1 MKRVE
6 TDILFLADPRFPGG
20 TSTAL
25 IAELDALHRAG
36 GTPLFCPVLSTMLA
50 GPQLPHPGIAA
61 RVAAGQVRLHD
72 AAEPVR
78 ARLAILHHPRLFEHL
93 PAAPLEVTA
102 DVALL
107 VLHHPPFDGTG
118 RPEYDLPRIL
128 TNLAELL
135 PEAEILLAPVGPMV
149 RDQLEPAITGGH
161 AVLADWS
168 NILDPAELPFR
179 PRRPDPDRLVIG
191 RHSRPQLAKFPDT
204 REEACL
210 VYPDRPDV
218 RVRMLG
224 AGAEVARHYA
234 PLPTGWQ
241 LIGFGRAQV
250 AEFLSKL
257 DVYVYFHSR
266 RWIEAFGYGVAEA
279 LATGLPAIL
288 PPQFQPTFG
297 PGAIYAPPEAV
308 WPVLERLARDP
319 AAYAAQAAL
328 ARAEVVGRFGP
339 ERYLPRLR
347 AIRPDLLAPRP
358 ATGVPMQVRGQE
370 RARRVL
376 FVTSNGVGLGHLTRV
391 MAIARHLPPGTETAI
406 LTMSQAFRLAVEAG
420 FLTQFLPHYRLTGAD
435 PAAWNTALAAEI
447 GDFIAFFR
455 PDSVVFDGNVPYA
468 GLLAALDRHASVKRI
483 WVRRALWSP
492 VNESHAGS
500 QRRFD
505 MVIEP
510 GELSARFDRGPTS
523 GMPGVCIV
531 PPILGTGPDD
541 RLTAQAA
548 RQALDLPAEGV
559 VVALMLGAG
568 TNFDLTGIRAR
579 LLERLAGRP
588 DVTLVELLPPIRGDS
603 PTAPPGLRQL
613 ALYPACRYSRGFDA
627 MIAGAGYNTFHENL
641 LGAIPTLFIANEAE
655 EMDLQLLRA
664 RHAALAG
671 WARMLR
677 ADDVIGLDRELAA
690 LLDPQVRARMV
701 ARMAR
706 LPQGDGATEAARL
719 VHDLSHALRTA
730 DIARRS

>member
-25 IAELDALHRAG
+25 IAELDALHSAG
-36 GTPLFCPVLSTMLA
+36 CTPVFCPVLSTMLA

-61 RVAAGQVRLHD
+61 RLAAGQVRLHD
-72 AAEPVR
+72 AAESVR

-93 PAAPLEVTA
+93 PAAPLEVAA
-102 DVALL
+102 DVAVL
-107 VLHHPPFDGTG
+107 VLHHPPFDGAG
-118 RPEYDLPRIL
+118 RSEYDLPRIL
-128 TNLAELL
+128 ANLTELL
-135 PEAEILLAPVGPMV
+135 DGAEILLAPVGPMV
-149 RDQLEPAITGGH
+149 RDQLGPAITGGH

-168 NILDPAELPFR
+168 NILDPASLPFR

-234 PLPTGWQ
+234 PLPVGWQ
-241 LIGFGRAQV
+241 LIGFGMEQV
-250 AEFLSKL
+250 ADFLSKL
-257 DVYVYFHSR
+257 DVYVYYHSR
-266 RWIEAFGYGVAEA
+266 RWIEAFGYGIAEA
-279 LATGLPAIL
+279 LATGLPTIL

-297 PGAIYAPPEAV
+297 PGALYAPPEGV
-308 WPVLERLARDP
+308 WPLLERLARDP
-319 AAYAAQAAL
+319 AAHAAQAAL
-328 ARAEVVGRFGP
+328 ARAEVVGRFGAD
-339 ERYLPRLR
+339 RYLPRLR
-347 AIRPDLLAPRP
+347 AIRPDLLTRRAAP
-358 ATGVPMQVRGQE
+358 GVPAQGRG
-370 RARRVL
+370 RRVL

-391 MAIARHLPPGTETAI
+391 MAIARRLPPGTATAI
-406 LTMSQAFRLAVEAG
+406 LTMSQAFRLAVEVG
-420 FLTQFLPHYRLTGAD
+420 FLTQFIPHHRLTGAN
-435 PAAWNTALAAEI
+435 PEAWNTALAAEI

-455 PDSVVFDGNVPYA
+455 PDSLVFDGNVPYG
-468 GLLAALDRHASVKRI
+468 GLLAALDRHAAVKRI

-492 VNESHAGS
+492 ANENHAAA

-541 RLTAQAA
+541 RLSAKAA

-568 TNFDLTGIRAR
+568 TNFDLGGIRAR
-579 LLERLAGRP
+579 LLERLAERR

-603 PTAPPGLRQL
+603 PPAPSGLRQI
-613 ALYPACRYSRGFDA
+613 ALYPAYRYSRAFDA

-655 EMDLQLLRA
+655 EMDLQLLRT

-690 LLDPQVRARMV
+690 LLDPQARARMV

-706 LPQGDGATEAARL
+706 LPQGDGAAEAARL
-719 VHDLSHALRTA
+719 ILDLSHALRTA
-730 DIARRS
+730 DIARSL